1 MTGGE
6 ARALAVKGEKT
17 IFGGCH
23 ASWCRLEHIIHAKG
37 MHVVPVA
44 PDIDPS
50 LVLTDSDIRSVFPPA
65 TLEAGRIYEL
75 RGRVRNLRITKMG
88 AEIFAETQGTAP
100 DPYLQRITVVKRG
113 RGLAI
118 GGLCSCPAGRNCKHA
133 AAVLVAAHR
142 EELAAGRADAE
153 LMTNDKPEQ
162 SDGLLPYELAGW
174 LSTLETDDAQDTEDF
189 PSGVHQRLHYVLTT
203 VETPRAG
210 LGLTIRPFT
219 VRMLQTGK
227 VSHPKQ
233 FAFHQVGAPPRYLRP
248 SDRIILARL
257 KRSIDSRISRS
268 GDEDPIDT
276 LRRVIATGRGV
287 WGAADGPKVTEGKP
301 RKGGIVWK
309 LAQDGTQQTG
319 LSLDEGVIP
328 LDTTLLWYVE
338 PRTGVIGP
346 ISLDLPT
353 RTAARLLGS
362 PPVPPELAERVT
374 AELRQRIPSLA
385 VPVPRALPKAEQMA
399 GKAKP
404 HLRLLNGTLPV
415 DPSHGRG
422 SARHLGGGLYEVPL
436 VRLSFRYGP
445 LAVLSSVKLPPRRV
459 SHDGRLYDLARD
471 RVGEQAAI
479 DTLTGLGLG
488 RVAQLAPVYY
498 QHAHTDDFALKEAAG
513 APTWLAIVLSTIPEL
528 RAEGWEIEVDDDF
541 PVRVIVPDSD
551 VSGELEETSGID
563 WLELHLGVDVG
574 GERVDLVPALVRLIT
589 EGDTNLM
596 LEGENDHPFLLP
608 LPDGR
613 LLSLPLGRIRPTLRA
628 LMELYAGGG
637 LGVDGDKIGF
647 SRLDAANLADLEERA
662 GLELKGGETLRAL
675 GRQLRDAGGTIPQ
688 AVIPDTFHGALREY
702 QARGVDWLQFLRGAA
717 LGGILAD
724 DMGLGKTV
732 QTLAHLLIEQK
743 EGRLKKPA
751 LIVCPTSL
759 IPNWTME
766 AEKFAPSLRVLA
778 LHGPA
783 RKERFREI
791 KSHDLIL
798 TTYPLLARDHE
809 VLVAKEWHAVIL
821 DEAQTI
827 KNPNAETTRQAL
839 RLKAGQRLCLSGT
852 PLQNHLGELWSLFNF
867 LSPGFLGSQRG
878 FRARYRNP
886 IEKHGDV
893 ERQSMLNKRVR
904 PFMLRRTKEE
914 VATELPPKTE
924 ITEVVEMEQAQRAI
938 YDGIRLAMHS
948 RVRAA
953 ISEKGL
959 ARSGIIIL
967 DALLKMRQACCDPRL
982 LKLKAV
988 EKAKAGSAKLDRLA
1002 EMLPIMISEGR
1013 RILLFSQFTEML
1025 GLIEQRLWDEKIEY
1039 VMLTGDTRDRKT
1051 PVKTFQAG
1059 KVPVFLI
1066 SLKAGGVGLNLTA
1079 ADTVIHYDPWWN
1091 PAAEDQATDRA
1102 HRIGQAKKVFVHRLV
1117 ALGTIEEKME
1127 VLKEKK
1133 RALVNAVLSAEQG
1146 GPLKMTEADIE
1157 ALFAPD
1163 GQIVSPLRVTA

>member
-1 MTGGE
+1 
-6 ARALAVKGEKT
+6 
-17 IFGGCH
+17 
-23 ASWCRLEHIIHAKG
+23 

-50 LVLTDSDIRSVFPPA
+50 LVLTDGAIRATFAPP

-75 RGRVRNLRITKMG
+75 RGRVRNLRIANQG
-88 AEIFAETQGTAP
+88 ALIFAETQGTAP
-100 DPYLQRITVVKRG
+100 DPYMQRIAVGRG
-113 RGLAI
+113 RHGAVSI
-118 GGLCSCPAGRNCKHA
+118 SGVCSCPVGRDCKHV

-142 EELAAGRADAE
+142 EELAAGGSDVPP
-153 LMTNDKPEQ
+153 MTTARPDTSHDP
-162 SDGLLPYELAGW
+162 LLPYDLAGW
-174 LSTLETDDAQDTEDF
+174 LSTLHADDAQETEDY
-189 PSGVHQRLHYVLTT
+189 PAGVHQRLHYVLTT
-203 VETPRAG
+203 TDASRGAPALVM
-210 LGLTIRPFT
+210 RPFT
-219 VRMLQTGK
+219 VRQLATGK
-227 VSHPKQ
+227 ISHPKQ
-233 FAFHQVGAPPRYLRP
+233 FALQQAGTPARYLRP

-257 KRSIDSRISRS
+257 RRIAADQSNRSS
-268 GDEDPIDT
+268 DEDPVDT
-276 LRRVIATGRGV
+276 LRRVIATGRAF
-287 WGAADGPKVTEGKP
+287 WGSADGPRVTEGKP
-301 RKGGIVWK
+301 RAGSVVWK

-319 LSLDEGVIP
+319 LSLEEGTVP
-328 LDTTLLWYVE
+328 LDATMLWYVE
-338 PRTGVIGP
+338 PRSGVVGP
-346 ISLDLPT
+346 IALDIPA
-353 RTAARLLGS
+353 RAAARLLRS

-374 AELRQRIPSLA
+374 AELRQRLPSLS
-385 VPVPRALPKAEQMA
+385 VPVPQMLPPAEKVA
-399 GKAKP
+399 GQARP
-404 HLRLLNGTLPV
+404 YLRLINGTLPV
-415 DPSHGRG
+415 DPAHGRG
-422 SARHLGGGLYEVPL
+422 SARHVGGGLYEVPL
-436 VRLSFRYGP
+436 VRLEFRYGP
-445 LAVLSSVKLPPRRV
+445 LSVPSTIRPPPRRV
-459 SHDGRLYDLARD
+459 SHEGKLYDLARD
-471 RVGEQAAI
+471 RAGEQKSI
-479 DTLTGLGLG
+479 ETLTLLGFG

-498 QHAHTDDFALKEAAG
+498 QHAHTEDFALREGAG
-513 APTWLAIVLSTIPEL
+513 DSSWLAIVIQVVPEL
-528 RAEGWEIEVDDDF
+528 RAEGWDIEIDDDF
-541 PVRVIVPDSD
+541 PIRVVTADSD
-551 VSGELEETSGID
+551 FSAELEESAGID
-563 WLELHLGVDVG
+563 WLELHLGVTIG
-574 GERVDLVPALVRLIT
+574 GERVDLVPALVHLIT
-589 EGDTNLM
+589 DTDSALA
-596 LEGENDHPFLLP
+596 LEGEDDQPFLLT

-637 LGVDGDKIGF
+637 LGVDGERIGF
-647 SRLDAANLADLEERA
+647 SRLDAANLVDLEERA

-675 GRQLRDAGGTIPQ
+675 GRQLRDAGGTIPE
-688 AVIPDTFHGALREY
+688 AIIPDSFIGSLRDY
-702 QARGVDWLQFLRGAA
+702 QARGVDWLQFLRGAD

-732 QTLAHLLIEQK
+732 QTLAHLLIEQAT
-743 EGRLKKPA
+743 GRLTQPA

-759 IPNWTME
+759 IPNWSME

-791 KSHDLIL
+791 KDHDLVL

-809 VLVAKEWHAVIL
+809 VLVARDWHAVIL

-852 PLQNHLGELWSLFNF
+852 PLQNHLGELWSLFDF
-867 LSPGFLGSQRG
+867 LAPGFLGSQRG

-886 IEKHGDV
+886 IEKHGDAD
-893 ERQSMLNKRVR
+893 RQILLNKRVR
-904 PFMLRRTKEE
+904 PFMLRRTKAE

-924 ITEVVEMEQAQRAI
+924 IFDVVEMEQAQRAI

-953 ISEKGL
+953 IADKGL

-1039 VMLTGDTRDRKT
+1039 VMLTGDTKDRKT
-1051 PVKTFQAG
+1051 PVKNFQAG

-1102 HRIGQAKKVFVHRLV
+1102 HRIGQDKNVFVHRLV
-1117 ALGTIEEKME
+1117 TLGTIEEKME
-1127 VLKEKK
+1127 LLKQKK
-1133 RALVNAVLSAEQG
+1133 RALVAAVMDAEHG
-1146 GPLKMTEADIE
+1146 GALKMTMEDIE

-1163 GQIVSPLRVTA
+1163 GSVVSPERVTA

>member
-1 MTGGE
+1 M
-6 ARALAVKGEKT
+6 V
-17 IFGGCH
+17 H
-23 ASWCRLEHIIHAKG
+23 ANS

-44 PDIDPS
+44 PDIDPA
-50 LVLTDSDIRSVFPPA
+50 LVLTDGAIRATFPPS

-75 RGRVRNLRITKMG
+75 RGRVRNLRISNQG
-88 AEIFAETQGTAP
+88 ALIVAETQGTAP
-100 DPYLQRITVVKRG
+100 DPYRQRIAVGRG
-113 RGLAI
+113 RN
-118 GGLCSCPAGRNCKHA
+118 GGVGINGVCSCPVGRDCKHV

-142 EELAAGRADAE
+142 EELAGGGTDVPPMTTSRPDTSAD
-153 LMTNDKPEQ
+153 P
-162 SDGLLPYELAGW
+162 LLPYDLAGW
-174 LSTLETDDAQDTEDF
+174 LSTLQTDDAHESEDY
-189 PSGVHQRLHYVLTT
+189 PAGMHQRLHYVLST
-203 VETPRAG
+203 VQAPRGAPT
-210 LGLTIRPFT
+210 LVMRPFT
-219 VRMLQTGK
+219 VRLLATGK
-227 VSHPKQ
+227 ISHPKQ
-233 FAFHQVGAPPRYLRP
+233 FVLHQTGAQPKYLRP

-257 KRSIDSRISRS
+257 RRAAADQMNRST
-268 GDEDPIDT
+268 DEDPEDT
-276 LRRVIATGRGV
+276 LRRVIATGRAF
-287 WGAADGPKVTEGKP
+287 WGSADGPRVTEGKP
-301 RKGGIVWK
+301 QTGSVVWK
-309 LAQDGTQQTG
+309 VAQDGTQQTG
-319 LSLDEGVIP
+319 LALEEGLLP
-328 LDTTLLWYVE
+328 LDATMLWYVE
-338 PRTGVIGP
+338 PRSGVVGP
-346 ISLDLPT
+346 IALDLPA
-353 RTAARLLGS
+353 RAAARLLRA

-374 AELRQRIPSLA
+374 AELRQRMPSLP
-385 VPVPRALPKAEQMA
+385 VPVPRTLPAAEPIGGEA
-399 GKAKP
+399 RP
-404 HLRLLNGTLPV
+404 FLRLINGTLPV
-415 DPSHGRG
+415 DPGHGRG
-422 SARHLGGGLYEVPL
+422 SARHVGGGLYEVPL
-436 VRLSFRYGP
+436 ARLAFRYGP
-445 LAVLSSVKLPPRRV
+445 ITVPSTIRPSPRRV
-459 SHDGRLYDLARD
+459 SFDGKLFDLARD
-471 RVGEQAAI
+471 KAGEQKALE
-479 DTLTGLGLG
+479 TLALLGLG

-498 QHAHTDDFALKEAAG
+498 QHAHTDDFALNEAAAEG
-513 APTWLAIVLSTIPEL
+513 SWLAIVLQIVPDL
-528 RAEGWEIEVDDDF
+528 RTEGWDVEIDDDF
-541 PVRVIVPDSD
+541 PVHVVTPDSD
-551 VSGELEETSGID
+551 LSAELEETAGID
-563 WLELHLGVDVG
+563 WLELHVGVRVG
-574 GERVDLVPALVRLIT
+574 GEVVDLVPALVRLIT
-589 EGDTNLM
+589 ESDPTLV
-596 LEGENDHPFLLP
+596 LDGEDDRPFLLP
-608 LPDGR
+608 LSDGR

-628 LMELYAGGG
+628 LMELYTAGGMS
-637 LGVDGDKIGF
+637 VDGEKIGF
-647 SRLDAANLADLEERA
+647 SRLDAANLAELEERA

-675 GRQLRDAGGTIPQ
+675 GRQLRDAGGTIPE
-688 AVIPDTFHGALREY
+688 AIIPDTFHGSLREY

-724 DMGLGKTV
+724 DMGLGKTI

-743 EGRLKKPA
+743 EGRLNEPA

-759 IPNWTME
+759 IPNWSME

-778 LHGPA
+778 LHGPG

-791 KSHDLIL
+791 KDHDLVL

-809 VLVAKEWHAVIL
+809 VLVARDWHAVIL

-852 PLQNHLGELWSLFNF
+852 PLQNHLGELWSLFDF
-867 LSPGFLGSQRG
+867 LAPGFLGSQRG

-886 IEKHGDV
+886 IEKHGDP

-904 PFMLRRTKEE
+904 PFMLRRTKQE

-924 ITEVVEMEQAQRAI
+924 IFDVVEMEQAQRAI

-953 ISEKGL
+953 IADKGL

-1039 VMLTGDTRDRKT
+1039 VMLTGDTKDRRT

-1102 HRIGQAKKVFVHRLV
+1102 HRIGQDKKVFVHRLV
-1117 ALGTIEEKME
+1117 TLGTIEEKME
-1127 VLKEKK
+1127 ELKQKK
-1133 RALVNAVLSAEQG
+1133 RALVAAVMEAEGG
-1146 GPLKMTEADIE
+1146 GPLKLTTADIE

-1163 GQIVSPLRVTA
+1163 GHPVSQERVTA

>member
-1 MTGGE
+1 
-6 ARALAVKGEKT
+6 
-17 IFGGCH
+17 
-23 ASWCRLEHIIHAKG
+23 

-50 LVLTDSDIRSVFPPA
+50 LVLTDGAIRPVFAPP

-75 RGRVRNLRITKMG
+75 RGRVRNLRITEQG
-88 AEIFAETQGTAP
+88 ALIFAETQGTAP
-100 DPYLQRITVVKRG
+100 DPYLQRIKVG
-113 RGLAI
+113 RRRDGSLAI
-118 GGLCSCPAGRNCKHA
+118 AGMCSCPVGRDCKHV

-142 EELAAGRADAE
+142 EELAVGGSDVPPMTTARPETSPDA
-153 LMTNDKPEQ
+153 
-162 SDGLLPYELAGW
+162 LLPYDLAGW
-174 LSTLETDDAQDTEDF
+174 LSTLHADDVHETEDF
-189 PSGVHQRLHYVLTT
+189 PTSVHQRLHYVLSTT
-203 VETPRAG
+203 DTVRGAPA
-210 LGLTIRPFT
+210 LTVRPFT
-219 VRMLQTGK
+219 VRLLATGK
-227 VSHPKQ
+227 ISHPKQ
-233 FAFHQVGAPPRYLRP
+233 FALHQTGAPARYLRP

-257 KRSIDSRISRS
+257 RRAAAEQLNRST
-268 GDEDPIDT
+268 DEDPVDT
-276 LRRVIATGRGV
+276 LRRVIGTSRAF
-287 WGAADGPKVTEGKP
+287 WGSADGPRVTEGKP
-301 RKGGIVWK
+301 RKGGVVWK

-319 LSLDEGVIP
+319 LSLEEGLVP
-328 LDTTLLWYVE
+328 LDTTMLWYVE
-338 PRTGVIGP
+338 PRSGVVGP
-346 ISLDLPT
+346 IALDIPA
-353 RTAARLLGS
+353 RAAVGLLRS
-362 PPVPPELAERVT
+362 PPVPPELTERVT
-374 AELRQRIPSLA
+374 AELRQRLPSLP
-385 VPVPRALPKAEQMA
+385 VPVPQALPAAERIA
-399 GKAKP
+399 GQARP
-404 HLRLLNGTLPV
+404 MLRLINGTLPV
-415 DPSHGRG
+415 DPAHGRG
-422 SARHLGGGLYEVPL
+422 SARHVGGGLYEVPL

-445 LAVLSSVKLPPRRV
+445 LTVPSTIRPPARRV
-459 SHDGRLYDLARD
+459 SHDGKLFDLARD
-471 RVGEQAAI
+471 RAGEQKAI
-479 DTLTGLGLG
+479 ETLTQLGFG
-488 RVAQLAPVYY
+488 RVAHMAPVYY
-498 QHAHTDDFALKEAAG
+498 QHAHTDDFALNEIAG
-513 APTWLAIVLSTIPEL
+513 DTSWLAIILQIVPEL
-528 RAEGWEIEVDDDF
+528 RTEGWDIDVDDGF
-541 PVRVIVPDSD
+541 PIRVVTPDSD
-551 VSGELEETSGID
+551 FSAELMESSGID
-563 WLELHLGVDVG
+563 WLELHLGVTVG
-574 GERVDLVPALVRLIT
+574 GEKVDLVPALVRLIT
-589 EGDTNLM
+589 ASEPVMLLDGD
-596 LEGENDHPFLLP
+596 DDQPFLLT

-637 LGVDGDKIGF
+637 LGVDGERIGF
-647 SRLDAANLADLEERA
+647 SRLDAVNLAELEERA
-662 GLELKGGETLRAL
+662 GLDLKGGETLRAL

-688 AVIPDTFHGALREY
+688 AIIPDTFHGSLRDY
-702 QARGVDWLQFLRGAA
+702 QARGVDWLQFLRGAE

-732 QTLAHLLIEQK
+732 QTLAHLLIEQT
-743 EGRLKKPA
+743 EGRLTKPA

-759 IPNWTME
+759 IPNWSME
-766 AEKFAPSLRVLA
+766 AERFAPSLRLLA

-791 KSHDLIL
+791 KDHDLVL

-809 VLVAKEWHAVIL
+809 VLVAKDWHSVIL

-852 PLQNHLGELWSLFNF
+852 PLQNHLGELWSLFDF
-867 LSPGFLGSQRG
+867 LAPGFLGSQRG
-878 FRARYRNP
+878 FRARFRNP
-886 IEKHGDV
+886 IEKHGDAA
-893 ERQSMLNKRVR
+893 RQVMLNKRVR
-904 PFMLRRTKEE
+904 PFMLRRTKSE

-924 ITEVVEMEQAQRAI
+924 IFDVVEMEQAQRAI

-953 ISEKGL
+953 IADKGL

-1039 VMLTGDTRDRKT
+1039 VMLTGDTKDRKT
-1051 PVKTFQAG
+1051 PVKNFQAG

-1102 HRIGQAKKVFVHRLV
+1102 HRIGQDKNVFVHRLV
-1117 ALGTIEEKME
+1117 TLGTIEEKME
-1127 VLKEKK
+1127 QLKQKK
-1133 RALVNAVLSAEQG
+1133 RALVAAVMEAEGG
-1146 GPLKMTEADIE
+1146 GPLKLTMSDIE
-1157 ALFAPD
+1157 ALFEPD
-1163 GQIVSPLRVTA
+1163 GHQAAAPERVTA

>member
-1 MTGGE
+1 M
-6 ARALAVKGEKT
+6 
-17 IFGGCH
+17 
-23 ASWCRLEHIIHAKG
+23 
-37 MHVVPVA
+37 
-44 PDIDPS
+44 
-50 LVLTDSDIRSVFPPA
+50 
-65 TLEAGRIYEL
+65 
-75 RGRVRNLRITKMG
+75 
-88 AEIFAETQGTAP
+88 
-100 DPYLQRITVVKRG
+100 
-113 RGLAI
+113 
-118 GGLCSCPAGRNCKHA
+118 
-133 AAVLVAAHR
+133 
-142 EELAAGRADAE
+142 
-153 LMTNDKPEQ
+153 
-162 SDGLLPYELAGW
+162 
-174 LSTLETDDAQDTEDF
+174 
-189 PSGVHQRLHYVLTT
+189 
-203 VETPRAG
+203 
-210 LGLTIRPFT
+210 
-219 VRMLQTGK
+219 
-227 VSHPKQ
+227 
-233 FAFHQVGAPPRYLRP
+233 
-248 SDRIILARL
+248 
-257 KRSIDSRISRS
+257 
-268 GDEDPIDT
+268 
-276 LRRVIATGRGV
+276 
-287 WGAADGPKVTEGKP
+287 
-301 RKGGIVWK
+301 
-309 LAQDGTQQTG
+309 
-319 LSLDEGVIP
+319 
-328 LDTTLLWYVE
+328 
-338 PRTGVIGP
+338 
-346 ISLDLPT
+346 
-353 RTAARLLGS
+353 
-362 PPVPPELAERVT
+362 PPELAERVT
-374 AELRQRIPSLA
+374 AELRQRMPALP
-385 VPVPRALPKAEQMA
+385 VPVPQALPKAERIA
-399 GKAKP
+399 GDARP

-436 VRLSFRYGP
+436 ARLSFKYGP
-445 LAVLSSVKLPPRRV
+445 LTVLSSLRPPPRRF
-459 SHDGRLYDLARD
+459 SHAGRLYDLARD
-471 RVGEQAAI
+471 RAGEQAAI
-479 DTLTGLGLG
+479 DGLEALGLG
-488 RVAQLAPVYY
+488 RVAQLAPVHY
-498 QHAHTDDFALKEAAG
+498 QHAHTEDFALKEAAG
-513 APTWLAIVLSTIPEL
+513 SQAWLSIVLSAIPDL
-528 RAEGWEIEVDDDF
+528 RAQGWDIEVDDDF
-541 PVRVIVPDSD
+541 PVRVIAPDSD
-551 VSGELEETSGID
+551 ISGELDENSGID

-589 EGDTNLM
+589 EGENAAM
-596 LEGENDHPFLLP
+596 LEGEDDQTFLLP

-637 LGVDGDKIGF
+637 LSVDGEKIGF
-647 SRLDAANLADLEERA
+647 SRLDAANLAELEERA

-675 GRQLRDAGGTIPQ
+675 GRQLREAGGTIPQ
-688 AVIPDTFHGALREY
+688 AVIPDTFQGSLREY
-702 QARGVDWLQFLRGAA
+702 QARGVDWLQFLRGAS

-766 AEKFAPSLRVLA
+766 AEKFAPSLRVLP

-783 RKERFREI
+783 RKDRFREI
-791 KSHDLIL
+791 RHHDLVL

-839 RLKAGQRLCLSGT
+839 RLKSGQRLCLSGT
-852 PLQNHLGELWSLFNF
+852 PLQNHLGELWSLFDF

-886 IEKHGDV
+886 IEKQGDV
-893 ERQSMLNKRVR
+893 ERQSMLNKRIR

-924 ITEVVEMEQAQRAI
+924 ISEVVEMEQAQRAI

-953 ISEKGL
+953 ISDKGL

-1013 RILLFSQFTEML
+1013 RVLLFSQFTEML
-1025 GLIEQRLWDEKIEY
+1025 ALIEQRLWDEKIDY
-1039 VMLTGDTRDRKT
+1039 VMLTGDTKDRRT
-1051 PVKTFQAG
+1051 PVKNFQAG

-1102 HRIGQAKKVFVHRLV
+1102 HRIGQSKKVFVHRLV
-1117 ALGTIEEKME
+1117 TLGTIEEKME
-1127 VLKEKK
+1127 QLKQKK
-1133 RALVNAVLSAEQG
+1133 RALVNAVMAAEQG
-1146 GPLKMTEADIE
+1146 GPLKLTEADIE
-1157 ALFAPD
+1157 ALFAAD
-1163 GQIVSPLRVTA
+1163 GQTGSPALATA

>member
-1 MTGGE
+1 
-6 ARALAVKGEKT
+6 
-17 IFGGCH
+17 
-23 ASWCRLEHIIHAKG
+23 

-50 LVLTDSDIRSVFPPA
+50 LVLTDGAIRATFAPT

-75 RGRVRNLRITKMG
+75 RGRVRNLRIANHG
-88 AEIFAETQGTAP
+88 ALIFAETQGTAP
-100 DPYLQRITVVKRG
+100 DPYLQRIVVGRG
-113 RGLAI
+113 RHGAVGI
-118 GGLCSCPAGRNCKHA
+118 SGMCSCPVGRDCKHV

-142 EELAAGRADAE
+142 EELSSGGTDVPP
-153 LMTNDKPEQ
+153 MTTSRPDTGHDP
-162 SDGLLPYELAGW
+162 LLPYDLAGW
-174 LSTLETDDAQDTEDF
+174 LSTLHADDPQETEDY
-189 PSGVHQRLHYVLTT
+189 PESVHQRLHYVLST
-203 VETPRAG
+203 VSAPKGAPTLAV
-210 LGLTIRPFT
+210 RPFT
-219 VRMLQTGK
+219 VRLLATGK
-227 VSHPKQ
+227 ISHPKQ
-233 FAFHQVGAPPRYLRP
+233 YALHQVGTPARYLRP

-257 KRSIDSRISRS
+257 RRAAADQLNRST
-268 GDEDPIDT
+268 DEDPVDT
-276 LRRVIATGRGV
+276 LRRVIATGRAF
-287 WGAADGPKVTEGKP
+287 WGSADGPRVTEGKP
-301 RKGGIVWK
+301 RKGGVVWK

-319 LSLDEGVIP
+319 LALEDGVVP
-328 LDTTLLWYVE
+328 LDTTMLWYVE
-338 PRTGVIGP
+338 PRTGVVGP
-346 ISLDLPT
+346 ITLDLPA
-353 RTAARLLGS
+353 RAAARLLRS

-374 AELRQRIPSLA
+374 AELRQRLPTLP
-385 VPVPRALPKAEQMA
+385 VPVPQTLPPAERIA
-399 GKAKP
+399 GHAQP
-404 HLRLLNGTLPV
+404 CLRLINGTLPV
-415 DPSHGRG
+415 DPAHGRG
-422 SARHLGGGLYEVPL
+422 SSRHVGEGLYEVPL
-436 VRLSFRYGP
+436 ARLAFRYGP
-445 LAVLSSVKLPPRRV
+445 LTVPSTIRPPPRRM
-459 SHDGRLYDLARD
+459 SHDGKIFDVARD
-471 RVGEQAAI
+471 RAGEQKAI
-479 DTLTGLGLG
+479 ETLTFLGLG

-498 QHAHTDDFALKEAAG
+498 QHAHTDDFALNEAAG
-513 APTWLAIVLSTIPEL
+513 EASWLAIVLQVVPEL
-528 RAEGWEIEVDDDF
+528 RAEGWDVEVDDDF
-541 PVRVIVPDSD
+541 PVRVVTADSD
-551 VSGELEETSGID
+551 LSAELEESAGID
-563 WLELHLGVDVG
+563 WLELHLGITVD

-589 EGDTNLM
+589 EADAAMT
-596 LEGENDHPFLLP
+596 LEGDDDQPFLLP

-613 LLSLPLGRIRPTLRA
+613 LLSLPLGRVRPTLRA

-637 LGVDGDKIGF
+637 LGVDGERIGF
-647 SRLDAANLADLEERA
+647 SRLDAANLAELEERA

-675 GRQLRDAGGTIPQ
+675 GRQLREAGGTIPQ
-688 AVIPDTFHGALREY
+688 AIIPDTFHGSLREY
-702 QARGVDWLQFLRGAA
+702 QARGVDWLQFLRGAD

-732 QTLAHLLIEQK
+732 QTLAHLLIEQAA
-743 EGRLKKPA
+743 GRLTQPA
-751 LIVCPTSL
+751 LIVCPTSV
-759 IPNWTME
+759 IPNWSME
-766 AEKFAPSLRVLA
+766 AERFAPSLRVLA

-783 RKERFREI
+783 RKERFRHI
-791 KSHDLIL
+791 KDHDLVL

-809 VLVAKEWHAVIL
+809 VLVAREWHAVIL

-852 PLQNHLGELWSLFNF
+852 PLQNHLGELWSLFDF
-867 LSPGFLGSQRG
+867 LAPGFLGSQRG
-878 FRARYRNP
+878 FRARFRNP
-886 IEKHGDV
+886 IEKHGDAN
-893 ERQSMLNKRVR
+893 RQTMLNKRVR
-904 PFMLRRTKEE
+904 PFMLRRTKSE

-924 ITEVVEMEQAQRAI
+924 IFDVVEMEQAQRAI

-953 ISEKGL
+953 IADKGL

-1039 VMLTGDTRDRKT
+1039 VMLTGDTKDRKT
-1051 PVKTFQAG
+1051 PVKNFQTG

-1102 HRIGQAKKVFVHRLV
+1102 HRIGQDKNVFVHRLV
-1117 ALGTIEEKME
+1117 TLGTIEEKME
-1127 VLKEKK
+1127 QLKQKK
-1133 RALVNAVLSAEQG
+1133 RALVAAVMEAEG
-1146 GPLKMTEADIE
+1146 GSPLKLTVDDIE

-1163 GQIVSPLRVTA
+1163 GQIVSAERVTA

>member
-1 MTGGE
+1 
-6 ARALAVKGEKT
+6 
-17 IFGGCH
+17 
-23 ASWCRLEHIIHAKG
+23 
-37 MHVVPVA
+37 MHVVTVA

-50 LVLTDSDIRSVFPPA
+50 LVLSDGAIRPVFAPA

-75 RGRVRNLRITKMG
+75 RGRVRNLRITQQG
-88 AEIFAETQGTAP
+88 ALIFAETQGTQP
-100 DPYLQRITVVKRG
+100 DPYAQRIAVG
-113 RGLAI
+113 RRRDGKLAI
-118 GGLCSCPAGRNCKHA
+118 AGMCSCPVGRDCKHV

-142 EELAAGRADAE
+142 EELASEQIELPRMTKRDPKAEPPAAPGPAGEVA
-153 LMTNDKPEQ
+153 
-162 SDGLLPYELAGW
+162 LPYELAGW
-174 LSTLETDDAQDTEDF
+174 LSTLRADEAVTDDEAF
-189 PSGVHQRLHYVLTT
+189 PSGVHQRLHYVLSIA
-203 VETPRAG
+203 EPPRGGPA
-210 LGLTIRPFT
+210 LVVRPFT
-219 VRMLQTGK
+219 VRLA
-227 VSHPKQ
+227 VSGRISHARQ
-233 FAFHQVGAPPRYLRP
+233 YVVHQVGAPPRYLRP
-248 SDRIILARL
+248 SDRVVLARL
-257 KRSIDSRISRS
+257 RRATADRLNRTM
-268 GDEDPIDT
+268 DEDPIDT
-276 LRRVIATGRGV
+276 LRRILATGRAFWEAV
-287 WGAADGPKVTEGKP
+287 DGPRVTEGKP
-301 RKGGIVWK
+301 RPGRVVWK
-309 LAQDGTQQTG
+309 LAQDGTQHTALALEDG
-319 LSLDEGVIP
+319 LKP
-328 LDTTLLWYVE
+328 LDTGILWYIE

-346 ISLDLPT
+346 IALDIPAGA
-353 RTAARLLGS
+353 AARLLNA
-362 PPVPPELAERVT
+362 PPVPPEFAERVS
-374 AELRQRIPSLA
+374 AELRQRLPAVA
-385 VPVPRALPKAEQMA
+385 VPVPQALPAAERVAGRPKA
-399 GKAKP
+399 
-404 HLRLLNGTLPV
+404 HLRLMNGTLPV
-415 DPSHGRG
+415 DPAHGRG
-422 SARHLGGGLYEVPL
+422 SARNLGDGLYEVPL
-436 VRLSFRYGP
+436 ARLSFRYGP
-445 LAVLSSVKLPPRRV
+445 IEVPSLTSGPGRVPARRV
-459 SHDGRLYDLARD
+459 SHEGKLFDIARD
-471 RVGEQAAI
+471 RIGEQKAI
-479 DTLTGLGLG
+479 DALELLGLG

-498 QHAHTDDFALKEAAG
+498 QHAHTDDFALRETPG
-513 APTWLAIVLSTIPEL
+513 APTWLAIVLQAVPEL
-528 RAEGWEIEVDDDF
+528 RTEGWDIEVDDAF
-541 PVRVIVPDSD
+541 PIRVVTPDSD
-551 VSGELEETSGID
+551 LTGRLEESSGID
-563 WLELHLGVDVG
+563 WLELHLGVRVG
-574 GERVDLVPALVRLIT
+574 GEIVDLVPALVHLIT
-589 EGDTNLM
+589 DNEASTS
-596 LEGENDHPFLLP
+596 LEGEDDAPFLLP

-637 LGVDGDKIGF
+637 IGVDGDKIGF
-647 SRLDAANLADLEERA
+647 SRLDAANLAELEERT

-675 GRQLRDAGGTIPQ
+675 GKQLREAGGSIP
-688 AVIPDTFHGALREY
+688 AAIIPDTFHGSLREY
-702 QARGVDWLQFLRGAA
+702 QARGVDWLQFLRGAS

-732 QTLAHLLIEQK
+732 QTLAHLLIEQI
-743 EGRLKKPA
+743 EGRLTQPA

-766 AEKFAPSLRVLA
+766 AEKFSPSLRVLA

-791 KSHDLIL
+791 KDHDLVL

-809 VLVAKEWHAVIL
+809 VLVAREWHAVIL

-839 RLKAGQRLCLSGT
+839 RLKAKQRLCLSGT
-852 PLQNHLGELWSLFNF
+852 PLQNHLGELWSLFDF
-867 LSPGFLGSQRG
+867 LAPGFLGSQRN
-878 FRARYRNP
+878 FRVRYRTP
-886 IEKHGDV
+886 IEKQGDV
-893 ERQSMLNKRVR
+893 ARQGILNRRVR

-953 ISEKGL
+953 ISDKGL

-1002 EMLPIMISEGR
+1002 EMLRIMISEGR

-1039 VMLTGDTRDRKT
+1039 VMLTGDTKDRKT
-1051 PVKTFQAG
+1051 PVKNFQAG

-1102 HRIGQAKKVFVHRLV
+1102 HRIGQDKKVFVHRLV
-1117 ALGTIEEKME
+1117 TLGTIEEKME
-1127 VLKEKK
+1127 VLKDKK
-1133 RALVNAVLSAEQG
+1133 RSLVAAVLDADHG
-1146 GPLKMTEADIE
+1146 GALKLTEADIE

-1163 GQIVSPLRVTA
+1163 GHIVSPERVTA